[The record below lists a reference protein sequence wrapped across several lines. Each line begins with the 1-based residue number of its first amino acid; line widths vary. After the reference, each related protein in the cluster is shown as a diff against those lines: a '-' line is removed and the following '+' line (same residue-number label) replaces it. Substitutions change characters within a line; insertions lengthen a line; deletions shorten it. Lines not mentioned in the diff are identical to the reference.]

1 VAVAVPEV
9 GLDPVEGQAG
19 QREADHL
26 RPGPADL
33 DAGSSGHRDAAAR
46 DQGGHALQ
54 RDASPDEPEAYPG
67 DGDVGEAE
75 GEGSP
80 GPEDQV
86 AEHLAAP
93 LLIRP
98 GVAAHRVG
106 KELVT
111 RKRAVVDDPA
121 ARLHVPPE
129 VRVADPAADDDE
141 RRDQGGADDQ
151 SPEGGPAQPGGGGGR
166 DGVRRDG
173 HGVGR

>member
-1 VAVAVPEV
+1 MAVAVPEV
-9 GLDPVEGQAG
+9 ALDPIEGQAG

-26 RPGPADL
+26 RPGAPDL

-54 RDASPDEPEAYPG
+54 RDTAPDQPEAGPG
-67 DGDVGEAE
+67 DGGIGEAE
-75 GEGSP
+75 GEEAP

-106 KELVT
+106 EELVT
-111 RKRAVVDDPA
+111 GKRAVVDDPA

-141 RRDQGGADDQ
+141 RRGQGGADDQ
-151 SPEGGPAQPGGGGGR
+151 SSESGSAQPGGGGAL

-173 HGVGR
+173 HWLAR